1 MALAELRPAKPGEGQ
16 ALYDITAAAI
26 RGLAAGHYSAAQI
39 EGWMEGRDAA
49 QYEAVIAKGN
59 VLVDAG
65 LNGFIETAPGEILR
79 LFVRPAAAGQG
90 LGQRLLQ
97 AGLALA
103 GPGEIHL
110 NATLNAAGFYEKQ
123 GFRALERALYTHE
136 NGMAV
141 EIVKMARP
149 ATPPPAPQT
158 PPAASR
164 KNAAPPG

>member
-1 MALAELRPAKPGEGQ
+1 MA
-16 ALYDITAAAI
+16 
-26 RGLAAGHYSAAQI
+26 
-39 EGWMEGRDAA
+39 GRDAA

-59 VLVDAG
+59 VMVDAG

-79 LFVRPAAAGQG
+79 LFVRPAAGQG

-103 GPGEIHL
+103 GPGEIRL

-123 GFRALERALYTHE
+123 GFRALARAVYTHE

-149 ATPPPAPQT
+149 
-158 PPAASR
+158 
-164 KNAAPPG
+164 